1 MAVSTDETLRRP
13 PVAEQVLAPSVRRAA
28 VALVV
33 TVWTSMTLFG
43 LYILAFYAGAVAE
56 HDLASWNDVLPGLH
70 QPATPA
76 ATVAIGLHFA
86 AGGLI
91 LVLGCVQLVGRLRR
105 HHPALHRV
113 LGRVYVSAAL
123 LAGLGGLGS
132 IAVKGTVGGAVMDVG
147 FALYGLLTVTAAVQ
161 TYRCARARRT
171 EAHRAWALRLFVL
184 ALGSWLYRMDYGFW
198 FLLSGGLGHTDDFH
212 GPFDRLM
219 AFAFYL
225 PNLLVVELYLRL
237 RRRPASASARG
248 LAVTALLAATAFLL
262 LGTFFFTTQLW
273 GPAILERLT

>member
-1 MAVSTDETLRRP
+1 VAVSTEESLRTP
-13 PVAEQVLAPSVRRAA
+13 QVGEPSLAPSVRRAS

-43 LYILAFYAGAVAE
+43 IYILAFYAGAVAD
-56 HDLASWNDVLPGLH
+56 HDLASWNDVLPGLR

-91 LVLGCVQLVGRLRR
+91 LVLGCVQLVGRLRQ
-105 HHPALHRV
+105 HHPAVHRV
-113 LGRVYVSAAL
+113 LGRVYVGAAL

-132 IAVKGTVGGAVMDVG
+132 IAVKGTVGGPVMDVG
-147 FALYGLLTVTAAVQ
+147 FALYGVLTVAAAVQ
-161 TYRCARARRT
+161 TYRFARARRT

-198 FLLSGGLGHTDDFH
+198 LLLTGGLGHTDDFR
-212 GPFDRLM
+212 GPVDRVM

-225 PNLLVVELYLRL
+225 PNLLVVELYLRV
-237 RRRPASASARG
+237 RRLPASR
-248 LAVTALLAATAFLL
+248 AVRWVAVAALLAATAFLL
-262 LGTFFFTTQLW
+262 LGTFFFTTELW
-273 GPAILERLT
+273 GPAIVDRLT

>member
-1 MAVSTDETLRRP
+1 VAMSTEESLRTAQ
-13 PVAEQVLAPSVRRAA
+13 VGEQALAPSVRRAS

-43 LYILAFYAGAVAE
+43 IYILAFYAGGVAD
-56 HDLASWNDVLPGLH
+56 HDLASWNDVLPGLR

-91 LVLGCVQLVGRLRR
+91 LVLGCVQLVSRLRQ
-105 HHPALHRV
+105 HHPAVHRV
-113 LGRVYVSAAL
+113 LGRVYVGAAL

-147 FALYGLLTVTAAVQ
+147 FALYGVLTVAAAVQ
-161 TYRCARARRT
+161 TYRFARARRT
-171 EAHRAWALRLFVL
+171 DAHRAWALRLFVL

-198 FLLSGGLGHTDDFH
+198 LLLTDGLGHTDDFR
-212 GPFDRLM
+212 GPFDRVM

-225 PNLLVVELYLRL
+225 PNLLVVELYLRV
-237 RRRPASASARG
+237 RRLPASRSARWV
-248 LAVTALLAATAFLL
+248 AVAALLAATAFLL
-262 LGTFFFTTQLW
+262 LGTFFFTTELW
-273 GPAILERLT
+273 GPAIVDRLR